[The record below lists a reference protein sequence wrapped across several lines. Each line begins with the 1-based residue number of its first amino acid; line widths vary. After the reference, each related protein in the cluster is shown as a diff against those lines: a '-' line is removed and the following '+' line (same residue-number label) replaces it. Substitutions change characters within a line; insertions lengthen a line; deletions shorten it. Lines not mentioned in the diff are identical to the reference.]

1 MSISSEEAATIRTE
15 HQFLKEQ
22 FGQVLEALK
31 ENTDTASK
39 ILRKMDKH
47 DLREEYRQQE
57 IDSLKDSINDIAEK
71 IGSHIEKTE
80 PAIAYAETKRRR
92 SEKFW
97 DSIATN
103 WGKFALGFVVIATLA
118 YLKMSLGLDLTD
130 IKVG

>member
-57 IDSLKDSINDIAEK
+57 IESLKDSINDISEK
-71 IGSHIEKTE
+71 VDNHIDKTE
-80 PAIAYAETKRRR
+80 PAISYAETKRRR

-103 WGKFALGFVVIATLA
+103 WGKFALGLVVLAIIA
-118 YLKMSLGLDLTD
+118 YLKMALDVDFTN